1 MWAGLCLRG
10 PQRSLSTVT
19 VPAACTVYEK
29 GWKLKS
35 CWAKLGSCGRREL
48 HILPPY
54 TLQKIQSRFSLR
66 AGFTLRSDCC
76 SILLEGA
83 HSCPRVLPSFLRAP
97 LIAGGSAVRMTPH
110 QLLST
115 EAPQPGNSER
125 LADTWGHA
133 EDGASTAAQRSR
145 NRRAKVSFLRLS
157 IT

>member
-19 VPAACTVYEK
+19 VPAICTVYEK

-97 LIAGGSAVRMTPH
+97 SIAGGSAVRMTPH

-115 EAPQPGNSER
+115 RPRSQATASGLLTPGVTLRMGLQRQRRDHVIEGQR
-125 LADTWGHA
+125 L
-133 EDGASTAAQRSR
+133 
-145 NRRAKVSFLRLS
+145 VS
-157 IT
+157 